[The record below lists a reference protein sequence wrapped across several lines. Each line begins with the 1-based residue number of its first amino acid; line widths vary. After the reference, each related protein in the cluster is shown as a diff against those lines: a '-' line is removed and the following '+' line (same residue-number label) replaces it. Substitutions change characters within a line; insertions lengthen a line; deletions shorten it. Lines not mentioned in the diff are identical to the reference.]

1 MDEGAA
7 FGFFPQLRPR
17 RRLQDPTASAD
28 VPLQVLR
35 GRLAGLL
42 GLPSDIGNL
51 IRSPQPMEAFGS
63 YDYEKPEQLPYT
75 TEQFLKELPLAPTAP
90 VGQLAGQAASFV
102 PLNPAPLVRGAQKL
116 GTMVGEGMAERVAT
130 GRPMLP
136 SLLAEPQAAMFA
148 VEPNVPRMNLLD
160 TPPETMT
167 SLLEVKP
174 QAAVSD
180 LRFYSAAEQ
189 AALNLQR
196 NKGSGQAFLNDLL
209 KAENVKK
216 DELQW
221 MGVDDFLKEKPNV
234 TKQEVQDFIA
244 NNRVDVQEVRLGE
257 MPYEDPIGI
266 AKRKEIFDKYEPE
279 IQSLYKDLDNV
290 TIAKRTAMKIANNKY
305 DDMLLQLNKEGYMP
319 TAQDYEAFNLAEKEL
334 TQAKRMQNDDID
346 IRNRLG
352 YVQNIRD
359 AEANAA
365 YVIPE
370 AVPTKYQRYQL
381 PGGEN
386 YREILMTL
394 PSSKTSMEEF
404 LNVAGKKYGGNTP
417 RNQWSPEDNAMYEKL
432 LQEERTP
439 TQAEYRS
446 SHFSEPNILAHIR
459 VNDRV
464 DADGKKML
472 LIEEIQSDW
481 HQAGRE
487 KGYGPKMEKS
497 VEAYYETKDG
507 QRIPVGFGKT
517 KEEAEASIDVGWKN
531 LVDIKY
537 ETFNK
542 KIGEGVPDAPFKD
555 TWYQLALK
563 RALKYAADN
572 GYERVGLTTGKQQ
585 AERFDLSQQIGQI
598 NARPTPD
605 GKIALEAIT
614 PDMRSQVFNKVVNAD
629 ELNGIVGKEIAE
641 KIKNQIEYPKSFDDR
656 GKSVELSGLDLTVGG
671 EGMKKYYDEIYPK
684 FLDKYGKKWNA
695 KVGETSID
703 VGGGKPT
710 QYADFDEYMKAK
722 GGKSETI
729 RYIDITPEMKGAV
742 SKGQPLFAAAPAL
755 PLGAQGLLGEP
766 EKKKELSLLD

>member
-17 RRLQDPTASAD
+17 RRLQDPIASAD

-42 GLPSDIGNL
+42 GAPADILN
-51 IRSPQPMEAFGS
+51 IVRSPMPMEMFG
-63 YDYEKPEQLPYT
+63 DYQYEQPKQLPYT
-75 TEQFLKELPLAPTAP
+75 TEYFLKELPLAPTAP

-136 SLLAEPQAAMFA
+136 SLLAEPQSAMFA

-174 QAAVSD
+174 QAPVSD
-180 LRFYSAAEQ
+180 LGFYSAAEQ

-221 MGVDDFLKEKPNV
+221 MGLDDFLKEKPNV

-244 NNRVDVQEVRLGE
+244 NNRVDVKEV
-257 MPYEDPIGI
+257 M
-266 AKRKEIFDKYEPE
+266 
-279 IQSLYKDLDNV
+279 LDDV
-290 TIAKRTAMKIANNKY
+290 AVGGFR
-305 DDMLLQLNKEGYMP
+305 
-319 TAQDYEAFNLAEKEL
+319 
-334 TQAKRMQNDDID
+334 DID
-346 IRNRLG
+346 GNLI
-352 YVQNIRD
+352 
-359 AEANAA
+359 NAD
-365 YVIPE
+365 VKN
-370 AVPTKYQRYQL
+370 PTIYGKYQL

-386 YREILMTL
+386 YREILLTL
-394 PSSKTSMEEF
+394 PEAMPNTAVEIQRFTKRMETMRELQNEF
-404 LNVAGKKYGGNTP
+404 ANAG
-417 RNQWSPEDNAMYEKL
+417 DMEKAVSFAQKADD
-432 LQEERTP
+432 LQAHIRQLEKIPVTKQTENY
-439 TQAEYRS
+439 QS
-446 SHFSEPNILAHIR
+446 SHFDQPNILAHIR

-487 KGYGPKMEKS
+487 KGYQKSYAKEDVKPMPKEKAAS
-497 VEAYYETKDG
+497 EYGLDNADLFWYFDVPGNTLQIPKSRFATQDEALKYVLTEK
-507 QRIPVGFGKT
+507 KT
-517 KEEAEASIDVGWKN
+517 AGD
-531 LVDIKY
+531 
-537 ETFNK
+537 
-542 KIGEGVPDAPFKD
+542 VPDAPFKD

-585 AERFDLSQQIGQI
+585 AERFDLSKQVDELLYKK
-598 NARPTPD
+598 NED
-605 GKIALEAIT
+605 GTYRLSAQAGGRGNMMGEAI
-614 PDMRSQVFNKVVNAD
+614 PENKLSD
-629 ELNGIVGKEIAE
+629 YVGKEVAS
-641 KIKNQIEYPKSFDDR
+641 KIVDSAGKEVNLGPNNRPIDMWKS
-656 GKSVELSGLDLTVGG
+656 LSDVDLQVGG

-695 KVGETSID
+695 KVGETSINI
-703 VGGGKPT
+703 GGGKPT
-710 QYADFDEYMKAK
+710 QYADFDAYMKAK
-722 GGKSETI
+722 GGQQETI

>member
-51 IRSPQPMEAFGS
+51 IRSPMPMEMFGD
-63 YDYEKPEQLPYT
+63 YEYEKPPQLPYT
-75 TEQFLKELPLAPTAP
+75 TEYFLKELPLAPTAP

-116 GTMVGEGMAERVAT
+116 GTMVGQGMAERVAT

-136 SLLAEPQAAMFA
+136 SLLAEPQSAMFA

-180 LRFYSAAEQ
+180 LGFYSAAEQ

-244 NNRVDVQEVRLGE
+244 NNRVDVQEVQLSGKSDSTRPFVQWSPSEQNYLVYGDDEIPLGTFLTSRE
-257 MPYEDPIGI
+257 AE
-266 AKRKEIFDKYEPE
+266 KY
-279 IQSLYKDLDNV
+279 ISDNFG
-290 TIAKRTAMKIANNKY
+290 KPSKY
-305 DDMLLQLNKEGYMP
+305 DK
-319 TAQDYEAFNLAEKEL
+319 
-334 TQAKRMQNDDID
+334 
-346 IRNRLG
+346 
-352 YVQNIRD
+352 
-359 AEANAA
+359 
-365 YVIPE
+365 
-370 AVPTKYQRYQL
+370 YQL

-386 YREILMTL
+386 YREILLTMPTNMSEYNKYTQML
-394 PSSKTSMEEF
+394 RE
-404 LNVAGKKYGGNTP
+404 KYGQGGFQNLPLTDIE
-417 RNQWSPEDNAMYEKL
+417 RARLDKFYAAEEASPYK
-432 LQEERTP
+432 
-439 TQAEYRS
+439 S
-446 SHFSEPNILAHIR
+446 SHFDEPNILAHIR

-487 KGYGPKMEKS
+487 KGYKSKESLEKW
-497 VEAYYETKDG
+497 YNQNKLDG
-507 QRIPVGFGKT
+507 DPSFADLNSEQRNIIEQNRNAGMGGDT
-517 KEEAEASIDVGWKN
+517 
-531 LVDIKY
+531 
-537 ETFNK
+537 
-542 KIGEGVPDAPFKD
+542 GVPDAPFKD

-585 AERFDLSQQIGQI
+585 ADRFNLAESFDAMNYKKNKDGTYALGVKPKGEGIFQNDFGGTNLSNI
-598 NARPTPD
+598 PE
-605 GKIALEAIT
+605 K
-614 PDMRSQVFNKVVNAD
+614 
-629 ELNGIVGKEIAE
+629 ELPSIVGKELAQ
-641 KIKNQIEYPKSFDDR
+641 KII
-656 GKSVELSGLDLTVGG
+656 SGEGRQAGNTNLYILEGIDLQVGG

-695 KVGETSID
+695 KVGETQIKVGKD
-703 VGGGKPT
+703 VVDQGMMAPGIGFIGET
-710 QYADFDEYMKAK
+710 TVKAAPK
-722 GGKSETI
+722 ETI

-755 PLGAQGLLGEP
+755 PLGGLLGEP

>member
-17 RRLQDPTASAD
+17 RRLQDPIASAD

-63 YDYEKPEQLPYT
+63 YDYEQPKQLPYT

-102 PLNPAPLVRGAQKL
+102 PLNPAPLVRGVQKV

-136 SLLAEPQAAMFA
+136 SLLAEPPSAMFA

-180 LRFYSAAEQ
+180 LGFYSAAEQ

-244 NNRVDVQEVRLGE
+244 NNRVDVQEVQLGSPLTLSE
-257 MPYEDPIGI
+257 QAEIRALREKDRMSMSERARFDTLSSREDSGI
-266 AKRKEIFDKYEPE
+266 SPKY
-279 IQSLYKDLDNV
+279 SK
-290 TIAKRTAMKIANNKY
+290 
-305 DDMLLQLNKEGYMP
+305 
-319 TAQDYEAFNLAEKEL
+319 
-334 TQAKRMQNDDID
+334 
-346 IRNRLG
+346 
-352 YVQNIRD
+352 
-359 AEANAA
+359 
-365 YVIPE
+365 
-370 AVPTKYQRYQL
+370 YQL

-386 YREILMTL
+386 YREILLTL
-394 PSSKTSMEEF
+394 PEAMPNPTIEIQQFTKRMETMRELQNEF
-404 LNVAGKKYGGNTP
+404 ANAGN
-417 RNQWSPEDNAMYEKL
+417 MEKAISFAQKADD
-432 LQEERTP
+432 LQAYIKQLEKIPVTKQTENY
-439 TQAEYRS
+439 QS
-446 SHFSEPNILAHIR
+446 SHFDEPNILAHIR

-487 KGYGPKMEKS
+487 KGYKSKESLEKW
-497 VEAYYETKDG
+497 YNQNKLDG
-507 QRIPVGFGKT
+507 DPSFADLNSEQRNIIEQNRNAGMGGDT
-517 KEEAEASIDVGWKN
+517 
-531 LVDIKY
+531 
-537 ETFNK
+537 
-542 KIGEGVPDAPFKD
+542 GVPDAPFKD

-572 GYERVGLTTGKQQ
+572 GYERVGLTTGRQQ
-585 AERFDLSQQIGQI
+585 ADRFNLAKQVDEITVPMVNDDGSRSVRID
-598 NARPTPD
+598 PTEGTSIKLMVDKD
-605 GKIALEAIT
+605 GIVTGYGAGSTQFSGK
-614 PDMRSQVFNKVVNAD
+614 K
-629 ELNGIVGKEIAE
+629 LNEVVGKEMAD
-641 KIKNQIEYPKSFDDR
+641 KIMQANRMTTF
-656 GKSVELSGLDLTVGG
+656 SGVDLQVGG

-684 FLDKYGKKWNA
+684 FLDKYGKKWGA
-695 KVGETSID
+695 KVGETQITTDRSTI
-703 VGGGKPT
+703 GGMPSMYPNK
-710 QYADFDEYMKAK
+710 
-722 GGKSETI
+722 ETI

-742 SKGQPLFAAAPAL
+742 SKGQPLFAATPAL

>member
-42 GLPSDIGNL
+42 GLPSDIGN
-51 IRSPQPMEAFGS
+51 IVRSPMPMEMFGD
-63 YDYEKPEQLPYT
+63 YEYEKPPQLPYT

-174 QAAVSD
+174 QAVVSD
-180 LRFYSAAEQ
+180 LGFYSAAEQ

-244 NNRVDVQEVRLGE
+244 NNRVDVQEIKLSGKSDSTRPFVEWSPSEQNYLVYADDEIPLG
-257 MPYEDPIGI
+257 
-266 AKRKEIFDKYEPE
+266 
-279 IQSLYKDLDNV
+279 
-290 TIAKRTAMKIANNKY
+290 T
-305 DDMLLQLNKEGYMP
+305 
-319 TAQDYEAFNLAEKEL
+319 FNTSREAEKYISDNFGKP
-334 TQAKRMQNDDID
+334 TQYDQ
-346 IRNRLG
+346 
-352 YVQNIRD
+352 
-359 AEANAA
+359 
-365 YVIPE
+365 
-370 AVPTKYQRYQL
+370 YQL

-394 PSSKTSMEEF
+394 P
-404 LNVAGKKYGGNTP
+404 
-417 RNQWSPEDNAMYEKL
+417 NQWDKPRAAQVANEARIKELRQEMYGTSGTDEIRSEISRL
-432 LQEERTP
+432 RNENTDLQKQINDAP
-439 TQAEYRS
+439 IYKS
-446 SHFSEPNILAHIR
+446 SHFNEPNILAHIR

-487 KGYGPKMEKS
+487 KGYKGQFKDLPNDYK
-497 VEAYYETKDG
+497 VESKTDKDGYTYYEVLDPQGNVFAKDYSKG
-507 QRIPVGFGKT
+507 SVTNQAINRLNETVG
-517 KEEAEASIDVGWKN
+517 
-531 LVDIKY
+531 
-537 ETFNK
+537 
-542 KIGEGVPDAPFKD
+542 GVPDAPFKD

-563 RALKYAADN
+563 RVLKHAADN

-605 GKIALEAIT
+605 GKIALEAMT

-695 KVGETSID
+695 RVGETQITTD
-703 VGGGKPT
+703 
-710 QYADFDEYMKAK
+710 YARDANGIPAQRPSKE
-722 GGKSETI
+722 SI

-742 SKGQPLFAAAPAL
+742 SKGQPLFAATPAL
-755 PLGAQGLLGEP
+755 PLGGLLGEP

>member
-63 YDYEKPEQLPYT
+63 YDYEKPQQLPYT

-136 SLLAEPQAAMFA
+136 SLLAEPQSAMFA

-180 LRFYSAAEQ
+180 LGFYSAAEQ

-257 MPYEDPIGI
+257 MPFEDPRGI
-266 AKRKEIFDKYEPE
+266 AKRKEIFDKFEPE
-279 IQSLYKDLDNV
+279 ILRLYDELDNV
-290 TIAKRTAMKIANNKY
+290 SYN
-305 DDMLLQLNKEGYMP
+305 DP
-319 TAQDYEAFNLAEKEL
+319 TKTRDLTYQIREIQDLRNS
-334 TQAKRMQNDDID
+334 QAD
-346 IRNRLG
+346 
-352 YVQNIRD
+352 
-359 AEANAA
+359 AA
-365 YVIPE
+365 YTMQE
-370 AVPTKYQRYQL
+370 AKPPKYGQYQL

-386 YREILMTL
+386 YREILLTMPPKSVTEL
-394 PSSKTSMEEF
+394 TWQVLKPDGTTTTGFFTSEEAARR
-404 LNVAGKKYGGNTP
+404 NAGYIGGTIRQSEP
-417 RNQWSPEDNAMYEKL
+417 ITMQ
-432 LQEERTP
+432 TG
-439 TQAEYRS
+439 YRS

-487 KGYGPKMEKS
+487 KGYKGQFKDLPNDYK
-497 VEAYYETKDG
+497 VESKTDKDGYTYYEVLDPQGNVFAKDYSKG
-507 QRIPVGFGKT
+507 SVTNQAINRLNETVG
-517 KEEAEASIDVGWKN
+517 
-531 LVDIKY
+531 
-537 ETFNK
+537 
-542 KIGEGVPDAPFKD
+542 GVPDAPFKD

-563 RALKYAADN
+563 RVLKHAADN

-585 AERFDLSQQIGQI
+585 ADRFDLSKQISKVMWDKETGRLTAYDK
-598 NARPTPD
+598 NVTGRRSD
-605 GKIALEAIT
+605 GRTVI
-614 PDMRSQVFNKVVNAD
+614 D
-629 ELNGIVGKEIAE
+629 ESGVTESKLSDYIGKEAAQ
-641 KIKNQIEYPKSFDDR
+641 KLIKESPDEEGVRF
-656 GKSVELSGLDLTVGG
+656 LSGLDLQVGG

-695 KVGETSID
+695 RVGETQITTD
-703 VGGGKPT
+703 
-710 QYADFDEYMKAK
+710 YARDANGIPAQRPSKE
-722 GGKSETI
+722 SI
-729 RYIDITPEMKGAV
+729 RYIDIIPEMKGAV
-742 SKGQPLFAAAPAL
+742 SKGQPLFAATPAL

>member
-17 RRLQDPTASAD
+17 RRLQDPIASAD

-42 GLPSDIGNL
+42 GLPADIGNL

-90 VGQLAGQAASFV
+90 VGQLTGQAASFV

-136 SLLAEPQAAMFA
+136 SLLAEPQSAMFA

-167 SLLEVKP
+167 SLLEMKP
-174 QAAVSD
+174 QAPVSD
-180 LRFYSAAEQ
+180 LGFYSAAEQ

-244 NNRVDVQEVRLGE
+244 NNRVDVKEVTLGGNTAPSQDLLNWMNARSIMTPRNPEGWQELSQKLERYAQQHQKAQG
-257 MPYEDPIGI
+257 
-266 AKRKEIFDKYEPE
+266 APE
-279 IQSLYKDLDNV
+279 TSQRYFSLSEEAGRISEGLD
-290 TIAKRTAMKIANNKY
+290 A
-305 DDMLLQLNKEGYMP
+305 G
-319 TAQDYEAFNLAEKEL
+319 
-334 TQAKRMQNDDID
+334 
-346 IRNRLG
+346 G
-352 YVQNIRD
+352 S
-359 AEANAA
+359 AA
-365 YVIPE
+365 G
-370 AVPTKYQRYQL
+370 ATKYQKYTL

-394 PSSKTSMEEF
+394 PTRGKSELDIAQETAGNLRRQTSDLMEQWKSASE
-404 LNVAGKKYGGNTP
+404 LMPGDPSVVAL
-417 RNQWSPEDNAMYEKL
+417 YEKVA
-432 LQEERTP
+432 ESRRMRDRAET
-439 TQAEYRS
+439 TAQALKDQIRSQTYTS
-446 SHFSEPNILAHIR
+446 SHFDEPNILAHIR

-487 KGYGPKMEKS
+487 KGYKN
-497 VEAYYETKDG
+497 
-507 QRIPVGFGKT
+507 
-517 KEEAEASIDVGWKN
+517 EAELEKQFADLTQQHREVMAKRSEIVADPSREAEYQALAKQEQQLIN
-531 LVDIKY
+531 QM
-537 ETFNK
+537 NK
-542 KIGEGVPDAPFKD
+542 LHDTKQYGVPEAPFKD

-563 RALKYAADN
+563 RVLKHAADN

-585 AERFDLSQQIGQI
+585 ADRFNLAESFDAMNYKKNKDGTYALGVKPKGEGIFQNDFGGTNLSNI
-598 NARPTPD
+598 PE
-605 GKIALEAIT
+605 K
-614 PDMRSQVFNKVVNAD
+614 
-629 ELNGIVGKEIAE
+629 ELPSIVGKELAQ
-641 KIKNQIEYPKSFDDR
+641 KII
-656 GKSVELSGLDLTVGG
+656 SGEGRQAGNTNRYILEGIDLQVGG

-695 KVGETSID
+695 KVGETQVNTVMQRAENSMIPKMGQEP
-703 VGGGKPT
+703 V
-710 QYADFDEYMKAK
+710 
-722 GGKSETI
+722 

-742 SKGQPLFAAAPAL
+742 SKGQPLFAATPAL

>member
-63 YDYEKPEQLPYT
+63 YDYEKPQQLPYT

-180 LRFYSAAEQ
+180 LGFYSAAEQ

-244 NNRVDVQEVRLGE
+244 NNRVDVQEVTLGSQGQNPYPYRSADEWQSAINRAERSRDFDEAERLTSAWE
-257 MPYEDPIGI
+257 AYEGVGS
-266 AKRKEIFDKYEPE
+266 
-279 IQSLYKDLDNV
+279 Q
-290 TIAKRTAMKIANNKY
+290 
-305 DDMLLQLNKEGYMP
+305 
-319 TAQDYEAFNLAEKEL
+319 
-334 TQAKRMQNDDID
+334 
-346 IRNRLG
+346 
-352 YVQNIRD
+352 
-359 AEANAA
+359 
-365 YVIPE
+365 
-370 AVPTKYQRYQL
+370 TKYGKYTL

-386 YREILMTL
+386 YREMLLTL
-394 PSSKTSMEEF
+394 PQKPQPLPEGF
-404 LNVAGKKYGGNTP
+404 NVDAYSVNGVTKYGVYDASGQRYGSGATKDEALKRFSEMHQDKP
-417 RNQWSPEDNAMYEKL
+417 YK
-432 LQEERTP
+432 
-439 TQAEYRS
+439 S
-446 SHFSEPNILAHIR
+446 SHFDEPNILAHIR

-487 KGYGPKMEKS
+487 KGYQKSYAKEDVKPMPKDVAASEYGLDNADLFWYFDVPGNTLQIPKSRFATQDEALKYVLTEK
-497 VEAYYETKDG
+497 
-507 QRIPVGFGKT
+507 KT
-517 KEEAEASIDVGWKN
+517 AGD
-531 LVDIKY
+531 
-537 ETFNK
+537 
-542 KIGEGVPDAPFKD
+542 VPDAPFKD

-563 RALKYAADN
+563 RVLKHAADN

-585 AERFDLSQQIGQI
+585 ADRFNLSKQVDELLYKK
-598 NARPTPD
+598 NED
-605 GKIALEAIT
+605 GTYQLSAQAGGRGNMMGEAI
-614 PDMRSQVFNKVVNAD
+614 PENKLSD
-629 ELNGIVGKEIAE
+629 YVGKEVAS
-641 KIKNQIEYPKSFDDR
+641 KITDSVGKDINLGPNNRPKDMW
-656 GKSVELSGLDLTVGG
+656 KSLSDVDLQVGG

-695 KVGETSID
+695 RVGETQITTD
-703 VGGGKPT
+703 
-710 QYADFDEYMKAK
+710 YARDANGIPAQRPSKE
-722 GGKSETI
+722 SI

-742 SKGQPLFAAAPAL
+742 SKGQPLFAATSAL
-755 PLGAQGLLGEP
+755 PLGGLLGEP

>member
-1 MDEGAA
+1 MEEGAA

-42 GLPSDIGNL
+42 GLPADIGNL
-51 IRSPQPMEAFGS
+51 IRSPMPMEMFGD
-63 YDYEKPEQLPYT
+63 YEYEKPPQLPYT
-75 TEQFLKELPLAPTAP
+75 TEYFLKELPLAPTAP

-174 QAAVSD
+174 QAPVSD
-180 LRFYSAAEQ
+180 LGFYSAAEQ

-244 NNRVDVQEVRLGE
+244 NNRVDVKEVQLGSE
-257 MPYEDPIGI
+257 PYQDPIGMT
-266 AKRKEIFDKYEPE
+266 KRKEIFDKYEPE
-279 IQSLYKDLDNV
+279 ILRLSREIDDPQSYASGNYV
-290 TIAKRTAMKIANNKY
+290 Q
-305 DDMLLQLNKEGYMP
+305 LLNEY
-319 TAQDYEAFNLAEKEL
+319 
-334 TQAKRMQNDDID
+334 
-346 IRNRLG
+346 NRL
-352 YVQNIRD
+352 QDARNI
-359 AEANAA
+359 EADAA
-365 YVIPE
+365 YMIPI
-370 AVPTKYQRYQL
+370 ARPPKYGQYQL

-386 YREILMTL
+386 YREILLTMPPKSVTEQTWQVL
-394 PSSKTSMEEF
+394 KPDGTTTTGFFTSEEAARRD
-404 LNVAGKKYGGNTP
+404 AGYIGGTIRQSEP
-417 RNQWSPEDNAMYEKL
+417 ITMQ
-432 LQEERTP
+432 TG
-439 TQAEYRS
+439 YRS

-487 KGYGPKMEKS
+487 KGY
-497 VEAYYETKDG
+497 
-507 QRIPVGFGKT
+507 KT
-517 KEEAEASIDVGWKN
+517 KESLEKWYN
-531 LVDIKY
+531 Q
-537 ETFNK
+537 NK
-542 KIGEGVPDAPFKD
+542 LDDDPSFADLNSEQRSVIERNRSAGMGGDNAVPDAPFKD

-563 RALKYAADN
+563 RVLKHAADN
-572 GYERVGLTTGKQQ
+572 GYERVGLTTGRQQ
-585 AERFDLSQQIGQI
+585 ADRFDLSKQISKVYYSPPNSKQANKFGTVLKAFDKRGNEII
-598 NARPTPD
+598 NKSVMPD
-605 GKIALEAIT
+605 QL
-614 PDMRSQVFNKVVNAD
+614 PDY
-629 ELNGIVGKEIAE
+629 IGKEAANKLLE
-641 KIKNQIEYPKSFDDR
+641 SDGNSMGVKA
-656 GKSVELSGLDLTVGG
+656 LDGIDLQVGG

-695 KVGETSID
+695 RVGETQITTD
-703 VGGGKPT
+703 
-710 QYADFDEYMKAK
+710 YARDASGIPAQRPSK
-722 GGKSETI
+722 ETI

-742 SKGQPLFAAAPAL
+742 SKGQPLFAATPAL

>member
-17 RRLQDPTASAD
+17 RRLQDPIASAD

-42 GLPSDIGNL
+42 GLPADIGN
-51 IRSPQPMEAFGS
+51 IVRSPMPMEMFGD
-63 YDYEKPEQLPYT
+63 YEYEKPPQLPYT
-75 TEQFLKELPLAPTAP
+75 TEYFLKELPLAPTAP

-102 PLNPAPLVRGAQKL
+102 PLNPAPLVRGVQKV

-180 LRFYSAAEQ
+180 LGFYSAAEQ

-244 NNRVDVQEVRLGE
+244 NNRVDVKEVTLGGNTAPSQDLLNWMNARSIMTPRNPEGWQELSQKLERYAQQHQKAQG
-257 MPYEDPIGI
+257 
-266 AKRKEIFDKYEPE
+266 APE
-279 IQSLYKDLDNV
+279 TSQRYFSLSEEAGRISEGLD
-290 TIAKRTAMKIANNKY
+290 A
-305 DDMLLQLNKEGYMP
+305 G
-319 TAQDYEAFNLAEKEL
+319 
-334 TQAKRMQNDDID
+334 
-346 IRNRLG
+346 G
-352 YVQNIRD
+352 S
-359 AEANAA
+359 AA
-365 YVIPE
+365 G
-370 AVPTKYQRYQL
+370 ATKYQKYTL

-386 YREILMTL
+386 YREILLTM
-394 PSSKTSMEEF
+394 PEAMPNTSIEIQRFTKRMEAMRELQNEF
-404 LNVAGKKYGGNTP
+404 ANAG
-417 RNQWSPEDNAMYEKL
+417 DMEKAISFAQKADD
-432 LQEERTP
+432 LQAYIRQLEKIPVTKQTENY
-439 TQAEYRS
+439 QS
-446 SHFSEPNILAHIR
+446 SHFDEPNILAHIR

-487 KGYGPKMEKS
+487 KGYQN
-497 VEAYYETKDG
+497 KDG
-507 QRIPVGFGKT
+507 KYGEKVSPEEYKRGVDLQNQQRNQ
-517 KEEAEASIDVGWKN
+517 AEPLTQSEQAELDDIMGRHMASIPGAR
-531 LVDIKY
+531 
-537 ETFNK
+537 
-542 KIGEGVPDAPFKD
+542 VPDAPFKD

-563 RALKYAADN
+563 RVLKHAADN

-585 AERFDLSQQIGQI
+585 AERFDLSKQVDELLYKK
-598 NARPTPD
+598 NED
-605 GKIALEAIT
+605 GTYQLSAQAGGRGNMMGEAI
-614 PDMRSQVFNKVVNAD
+614 PENKLSD
-629 ELNGIVGKEIAE
+629 YVGKEVAS
-641 KIKNQIEYPKSFDDR
+641 KITDNVGKDMNLGPNNRPKDMW
-656 GKSVELSGLDLTVGG
+656 KSLSDVDLQVGG

-695 KVGETSID
+695 RVGETQITTD
-703 VGGGKPT
+703 
-710 QYADFDEYMKAK
+710 YARDANGIPAQRPSKE
-722 GGKSETI
+722 SI

-742 SKGQPLFAAAPAL
+742 SKGQPLFAATPAI

>member
-17 RRLQDPTASAD
+17 RRLQDPIASAD
-28 VPLQVLR
+28 VPVQGFR
-35 GRLAGLL
+35 GSLSGLL
-42 GLPSDIGNL
+42 GLLPDVANFMG
-51 IRSPQPMEAFGS
+51 RSPMPTETFGEF
-63 YDYEKPEQLPYT
+63 DYGPTQQLPYGS
-75 TEQFLKELPLAPTAP
+75 EYYLKELPLAPTSA
-90 VGQLAGQAASFV
+90 VGQLVGQAASFA
-102 PLNPAPLVRGAQKL
+102 PLNPAPLVRGAARGVQKL

-180 LRFYSAAEQ
+180 LGFYSAAEQ

-234 TKQEVQDFIA
+234 TKQEVQDFIT
-244 NNRVDVQEVRLGE
+244 NNRVDVKEVTLGGAQ
-257 MPYEDPIGI
+257 PYD
-266 AKRKEIFDKYEPE
+266 AKRLSALESE
-279 IQSLYKDLDNV
+279 YKALKQHPLDDP
-290 TIAKRTAMKIANNKY
+290 AFGENKY
-305 DDMLLQLNKEGYMP
+305 D
-319 TAQDYEAFNLAEKEL
+319 EL
-334 TQAKRMQNDDID
+334 
-346 IRNRLG
+346 IRLM
-352 YVQNIRD
+352 NIRD
-359 AEANAA
+359 QSTTTSLYDAAEQAMRSGQRAQSQGNRITAEK
-365 YVIPE
+365 YFRE
-370 AVPTKYQRYQL
+370 AELLNTRAEKLDLEGQGMSNPPRYEKYQL

-386 YREILMTL
+386 YREILLTL
-394 PSSKTSMEEF
+394 PQKPQPLPEGF
-404 LNVAGKKYGGNTP
+404 NVDAYSVNGVTKYGVYDASGQRYGSGATKDEALKRFSEMHQDKP
-417 RNQWSPEDNAMYEKL
+417 YK
-432 LQEERTP
+432 
-439 TQAEYRS
+439 S
-446 SHFSEPNILAHIR
+446 SHFDEPNILAHIR

-487 KGYGPKMEKS
+487 KGYQN
-497 VEAYYETKDG
+497 KDG
-507 QRIPVGFGKT
+507 KYGEKVSPEEYKRGIDLQNQQRNQPQPLT
-517 KEEAEASIDVGWKN
+517 PSEQAELDDIMGRHMASIPGAR
-531 LVDIKY
+531 
-537 ETFNK
+537 
-542 KIGEGVPDAPFKD
+542 VPDAPFKD

-563 RALKYAADN
+563 RVLKHAADN

-585 AERFDLSQQIGQI
+585 ADRFNLAKQVDHIDYRRS
-598 NARPTPD
+598 PD
-605 GKIALEAIT
+605 GTFELGIADINGDA
-614 PDMRSQVFNKVVNAD
+614 VNLPKARYAAE
-629 ELNGIVGKEIAE
+629 ELPSLVGKEVAD
-641 KIKNQIEYPKSFDDR
+641 KIVKGEGQSGGGR
-656 GKSVELSGLDLTVGG
+656 MTLRGLDLQVGG

-695 KVGETSID
+695 RVGETRIKTGQGIP
-703 VGGGKPT
+703 GGAPV
-710 QYADFDEYMKAK
+710 
-722 GGKSETI
+722 

-742 SKGQPLFAAAPAL
+742 SKGQPLFAATPAL

>member
-17 RRLQDPTASAD
+17 RRLQDPIASAD

-63 YDYEKPEQLPYT
+63 YDYEQPQQLPYT

-102 PLNPAPLVRGAQKL
+102 PLNPAPLVRGVQKV

-180 LRFYSAAEQ
+180 LGFYSAAEQ

-244 NNRVDVQEVRLGE
+244 NNRVDVKEVTLGGAQPYDAQRLTALESEYKALKQHPLDDPAFGE
-257 MPYEDPIGI
+257 
-266 AKRKEIFDKYEPE
+266 DKYDEL
-279 IQSLYKDLDNV
+279 IRLMNLRDQSTTTSLYD
-290 TIAKRTAMKIANNKY
+290 AAEQAMRSG
-305 DDMLLQLNKEGYMP
+305 QR
-319 TAQDYEAFNLAEKEL
+319 AQSQGNRITAEKYFREAEL
-334 TQAKRMQNDDID
+334 LNTR
-346 IRNRLG
+346 
-352 YVQNIRD
+352 
-359 AEANAA
+359 AEKLDLEGQGMSNPPR
-365 YVIPE
+365 YE
-370 AVPTKYQRYQL
+370 KYQL

-386 YREILMTL
+386 YREILLTL
-394 PSSKTSMEEF
+394 PTNMSEYNKYTQVLRE
-404 LNVAGKKYGGNTP
+404 KYGQGGFQNLPLTDIERARLDKFYAAEEATP
-417 RNQWSPEDNAMYEKL
+417 YK
-432 LQEERTP
+432 
-439 TQAEYRS
+439 S
-446 SHFSEPNILAHIR
+446 SHFDEPNILAHIR

-487 KGYGPKMEKS
+487 KGYKSKESLEKWYNQNKLDDDPSFADLNSEQRS
-497 VEAYYETKDG
+497 VIERNRSAGMGGDN
-507 QRIPVGFGKT
+507 
-517 KEEAEASIDVGWKN
+517 A
-531 LVDIKY
+531 
-537 ETFNK
+537 
-542 KIGEGVPDAPFKD
+542 VPDAPFKD

-563 RALKYAADN
+563 RVLKHAADN
-572 GYERVGLTTGKQQ
+572 GYERVGLTTGRQQ
-585 AERFDLSQQIGQI
+585 AERFDLSKQVDEITVPMVNEDGTRSVRI
-598 NARPTPD
+598 DPTEGTSIKLMVDKD
-605 GKIALEAIT
+605 GIVTGYGAGSTQFSGK
-614 PDMRSQVFNKVVNAD
+614 K
-629 ELNGIVGKEIAE
+629 LNDVVGKEMSE
-641 KIKNQIEYPKSFDDR
+641 KIMQAERMTTF
-656 GKSVELSGLDLTVGG
+656 SGGDLQVGG

-695 KVGETSID
+695 RVGETQIKVGKD
-703 VGGGKPT
+703 VVDQGMMAPGIGFIGET
-710 QYADFDEYMKAK
+710 TVKAAP
-722 GGKSETI
+722 SETI

-742 SKGQPLFAAAPAL
+742 SKGQPLFAATPAL

>member
-180 LRFYSAAEQ
+180 LGFYSAAEQ

-279 IQSLYKDLDNV
+279 ILRLSKAIDDPQSYASGNYV
-290 TIAKRTAMKIANNKY
+290 Q
-305 DDMLLQLNKEGYMP
+305 LLNEY
-319 TAQDYEAFNLAEKEL
+319 
-334 TQAKRMQNDDID
+334 
-346 IRNRLG
+346 NRL
-352 YVQNIRD
+352 QDARNI
-359 AEANAA
+359 EADAA
-365 YVIPE
+365 YMIPE
-370 AVPTKYQRYQL
+370 PMPSRYDKYQL
-381 PGGEN
+381 PGGDN
-386 YREILMTL
+386 YREILLTMPPKSVTQQTWQVL
-394 PSSKTSMEEF
+394 KPDGTTTTGFFTSEEAARRD
-404 LNVAGKKYGGNTP
+404 AGYIGGTI
-417 RNQWSPEDNAMYEKL
+417 R
-432 LQEERTP
+432 
-439 TQAEYRS
+439 QAEPITMQTGYRS

-487 KGYGPKMEKS
+487 RGY
-497 VEAYYETKDG
+497 
-507 QRIPVGFGKT
+507 R
-517 KEEAEASIDVGWKN
+517 KEGDKKALELESKAIADERKN
-531 LVDIKY
+531 LVA
-537 ETFNK
+537 ELSEQEK
-542 KIGEGVPDAPFKD
+542 KNGFVSIEGQQKWDAFKEKEELFKQKSKDFSSQAPDAPFKD

-585 AERFDLSQQIGQI
+585 ADRFNLAKQVDHIDYRRSSDGTFELGIADI
-598 NARPTPD
+598 NGDAVNLPKARY
-605 GKIALEAIT
+605 AAE
-614 PDMRSQVFNKVVNAD
+614 
-629 ELNGIVGKEIAE
+629 ELPSLVGKEVAD
-641 KIKNQIEYPKSFDDR
+641 KIVKGEGQSGGGR
-656 GKSVELSGLDLTVGG
+656 MTLRGLDLQVGG

-695 KVGETSID
+695 RVGETRIKTGQGIP
-703 VGGGKPT
+703 GGAPV
-710 QYADFDEYMKAK
+710 
-722 GGKSETI
+722 

>member
-1 MDEGAA
+1 
-7 FGFFPQLRPR
+7 
-17 RRLQDPTASAD
+17 
-28 VPLQVLR
+28 
-35 GRLAGLL
+35 
-42 GLPSDIGNL
+42 
-51 IRSPQPMEAFGS
+51 MEAFGS
-63 YDYEKPEQLPYT
+63 YDYEKPQQLPYT

-180 LRFYSAAEQ
+180 LGFYSAAEQ

-244 NNRVDVQEVRLGE
+244 NNRVDVQEVTLGSQGQNPYPYRSADEWQSAINRAERSRDFDEAERLTSAWE
-257 MPYEDPIGI
+257 AYEGVGS
-266 AKRKEIFDKYEPE
+266 
-279 IQSLYKDLDNV
+279 Q
-290 TIAKRTAMKIANNKY
+290 
-305 DDMLLQLNKEGYMP
+305 
-319 TAQDYEAFNLAEKEL
+319 
-334 TQAKRMQNDDID
+334 
-346 IRNRLG
+346 
-352 YVQNIRD
+352 
-359 AEANAA
+359 
-365 YVIPE
+365 
-370 AVPTKYQRYQL
+370 TKYGKYTL

-386 YREILMTL
+386 YREMLLTL
-394 PSSKTSMEEF
+394 PQKPQPLPEGF
-404 LNVAGKKYGGNTP
+404 NVDAYSVNGVTKYGVYDASGQRYGSGATKDEALKRFSEMHQDKP
-417 RNQWSPEDNAMYEKL
+417 YK
-432 LQEERTP
+432 
-439 TQAEYRS
+439 S
-446 SHFSEPNILAHIR
+446 SHFDEPNILAHIR

-487 KGYGPKMEKS
+487 KGYQKSYAKEDVKPMPKDVAASEYGLDNADLFWYFDVPGNTLQIPKSRFATQDEALKYVLTEK
-497 VEAYYETKDG
+497 
-507 QRIPVGFGKT
+507 KT
-517 KEEAEASIDVGWKN
+517 AGD
-531 LVDIKY
+531 
-537 ETFNK
+537 
-542 KIGEGVPDAPFKD
+542 VPDAPFKD

-563 RALKYAADN
+563 RVLKHAADN

-585 AERFDLSQQIGQI
+585 ADRFNLSKQVDELLYKK
-598 NARPTPD
+598 NED
-605 GKIALEAIT
+605 GTYQLSAQAGGRGNMMGEAI
-614 PDMRSQVFNKVVNAD
+614 PENKLSD
-629 ELNGIVGKEIAE
+629 YVGKEVAS
-641 KIKNQIEYPKSFDDR
+641 KITDSVGKDINLGPNNRPKDMW
-656 GKSVELSGLDLTVGG
+656 KSLSDVDLQVGG

-695 KVGETSID
+695 RVGETQITTD
-703 VGGGKPT
+703 
-710 QYADFDEYMKAK
+710 YARDANGIPAQRPSKE
-722 GGKSETI
+722 SI

-742 SKGQPLFAAAPAL
+742 SKGQPLFAATSAL
-755 PLGAQGLLGEP
+755 PLGGLLGEP

>member
-17 RRLQDPTASAD
+17 RRLQDPIASAD

-42 GLPSDIGNL
+42 GAPADIGN
-51 IRSPQPMEAFGS
+51 IVRSPMPMEAFGS
-63 YDYEKPEQLPYT
+63 YDYEQPQQLPYT

-102 PLNPAPLVRGAQKL
+102 PLNPAPLVRGVQKV

-136 SLLAEPQAAMFA
+136 SLLAEPPSAMFA

-174 QAAVSD
+174 QAVVSD
-180 LRFYSAAEQ
+180 LGFYSAAEQ

-244 NNRVDVQEVRLGE
+244 NNRVDVQERQLVGQGE
-257 MPYEDPIGI
+257 KSAVFSEFNPD
-266 AKRKEIFDKYEPE
+266 
-279 IQSLYKDLDNV
+279 
-290 TIAKRTAMKIANNKY
+290 TNKY
-305 DDMLLQLNKEGYMP
+305 YVYSNDLRLQGLYD
-319 TAQDYEAFNLAEKEL
+319 TADEADAFVKQFNSS
-334 TQAKRMQNDDID
+334 
-346 IRNRLG
+346 
-352 YVQNIRD
+352 
-359 AEANAA
+359 
-365 YVIPE
+365 IPYG
-370 AVPTKYQRYQL
+370 PSKYDKYQL

-386 YREILMTL
+386 YREILLTL
-394 PSSKTSMEEF
+394 PEAMPNTSIEIQRFTKRMEAMRELQNEF
-404 LNVAGKKYGGNTP
+404 ANAG
-417 RNQWSPEDNAMYEKL
+417 DMEKAISFAQKADD
-432 LQEERTP
+432 LQAHIRQLEKIPVTKQTENY
-439 TQAEYRS
+439 QS
-446 SHFSEPNILAHIR
+446 SHFDEPNILAHIR

-487 KGYGPKMEKS
+487 KGYNTPEKRAAEQKKLDDLVMERQQLLERQKQLEELASPYTSQGKDAPTNILDEWNS
-497 VEAYYETKDG
+497 VSNRLNRLQTEQNRLGRT
-507 QRIPVGFGKT
+507 FGDT
-517 KEEAEASIDVGWKN
+517 
-531 LVDIKY
+531 
-537 ETFNK
+537 
-542 KIGEGVPDAPFKD
+542 GVPDAPFKD

-585 AERFDLSQQIGQI
+585 ADRYKMSNEVNSLAWRDAGGGVKRSISLELVNGDNMTLSVNNEGKVMGGNFEDKSLSSVLGKDL
-598 NARPTPD
+598 AK
-605 GKIALEAIT
+605 KIMAEDNGNL
-614 PDMRSQVFNKVVNAD
+614 MGNG
-629 ELNGIVGKEIAE
+629 LNI
-641 KIKNQIEYPKSFDDR
+641 
-656 GKSVELSGLDLTVGG
+656 GG
-671 EGMKKYYDEIYPK
+671 EGMKKYYDEVYPQY
-684 FLDKYGKKWNA
+684 LDKYGKKWNA
-695 KVGETSID
+695 KVGETQITTD
-703 VGGGKPT
+703 
-710 QYADFDEYMKAK
+710 YARDANGIPAQRPSKE
-722 GGKSETI
+722 SI

-742 SKGQPLFAAAPAL
+742 SKGQPLFAATPAI

>member
-42 GLPSDIGNL
+42 GLPADIGNL
-51 IRSPQPMEAFGS
+51 IRSPMPMEMFG
-63 YDYEKPEQLPYT
+63 DYQYEQPKQLPYT
-75 TEQFLKELPLAPTAP
+75 TEYFLKELPLAPTAP

-102 PLNPAPLVRGAQKL
+102 PLNPAPLVRGVQKV

-180 LRFYSAAEQ
+180 LGFYSAAEQ

-244 NNRVDVQEVRLGE
+244 NNRVDVKEVTLGGAQPYDAQRLTALESEYKALKQHPLDEPTFGE
-257 MPYEDPIGI
+257 
-266 AKRKEIFDKYEPE
+266 DKYDEL
-279 IQSLYKDLDNV
+279 IRLMNLRDQSTTTSLYN
-290 TIAKRTAMKIANNKY
+290 AAEQAMRSG
-305 DDMLLQLNKEGYMP
+305 QR
-319 TAQDYEAFNLAEKEL
+319 AQSQGNRITAEKYFREAEL
-334 TQAKRMQNDDID
+334 LNTR
-346 IRNRLG
+346 
-352 YVQNIRD
+352 
-359 AEANAA
+359 AEKLDLEGQGMSTPPR
-365 YVIPE
+365 YE
-370 AVPTKYQRYQL
+370 KYQL

-386 YREILMTL
+386 YREILLTL
-394 PSSKTSMEEF
+394 PTNMSEYNKYSQMLRE
-404 LNVAGKKYGGNTP
+404 KYGQGGFQNLPLTDIE
-417 RNQWSPEDNAMYEKL
+417 RARLDKFYAAEEVSPYK
-432 LQEERTP
+432 
-439 TQAEYRS
+439 S
-446 SHFSEPNILAHIR
+446 SHFDEPNILAHIR

-487 KGYGPKMEKS
+487 KGY
-497 VEAYYETKDG
+497 
-507 QRIPVGFGKT
+507 
-517 KEEAEASIDVGWKN
+517 
-531 LVDIKY
+531 
-537 ETFNK
+537 
-542 KIGEGVPDAPFKD
+542 
-555 TWYQLALK
+555 
-563 RALKYAADN
+563 
-572 GYERVGLTTGKQQ
+572 
-585 AERFDLSQQIGQI
+585 
-598 NARPTPD
+598 
-605 GKIALEAIT
+605 
-614 PDMRSQVFNKVVNAD
+614 
-629 ELNGIVGKEIAE
+629 
-641 KIKNQIEYPKSFDDR
+641 
-656 GKSVELSGLDLTVGG
+656 
-671 EGMKKYYDEIYPK
+671 
-684 FLDKYGKKWNA
+684 
-695 KVGETSID
+695 
-703 VGGGKPT
+703 
-710 QYADFDEYMKAK
+710 
-722 GGKSETI
+722 
-729 RYIDITPEMKGAV
+729 
-742 SKGQPLFAAAPAL
+742 
-755 PLGAQGLLGEP
+755 
-766 EKKKELSLLD
+766 

>member
-28 VPLQVLR
+28 VPFQVLR

-63 YDYEKPEQLPYT
+63 YDYEQPKQLPYT
-75 TEQFLKELPLAPTAP
+75 TEYFLKELPLAPTAP

-136 SLLAEPQAAMFA
+136 SLLAEPQSAMFA

-174 QAAVSD
+174 QAPVSD
-180 LRFYSAAEQ
+180 LGFYSAAEQ

-244 NNRVDVQEVRLGE
+244 NNRVDVQEVQLGSKGDNPYPYTTADEWQSAINRAERARNFDEAERLTNAWE
-257 MPYEDPIGI
+257 SYEG
-266 AKRKEIFDKYEPE
+266 
-279 IQSLYKDLDNV
+279 
-290 TIAKRTAMKIANNKY
+290 
-305 DDMLLQLNKEGYMP
+305 
-319 TAQDYEAFNLAEKEL
+319 
-334 TQAKRMQNDDID
+334 
-346 IRNRLG
+346 LG
-352 YVQNIRD
+352 SQ
-359 AEANAA
+359 
-365 YVIPE
+365 
-370 AVPTKYQRYQL
+370 TKYQKYTL

-386 YREILMTL
+386 YREILLTMPTNMSEYNKYTQML
-394 PSSKTSMEEF
+394 RE
-404 LNVAGKKYGGNTP
+404 KYGQGGFQNLPLTDIERARLDKFYAAEEATP
-417 RNQWSPEDNAMYEKL
+417 YK
-432 LQEERTP
+432 
-439 TQAEYRS
+439 S
-446 SHFSEPNILAHIR
+446 SHFDEPNILAHIR

-487 KGYGPKMEKS
+487 KGY
-497 VEAYYETKDG
+497 ATKDA
-507 QRIPVGFGKT
+507 R
-517 KEEAEASIDVGWKN
+517 AEIEKKLKN
-531 LVDIKY
+531 LDLERKNLQTEQAQLEESAKPFTSQGKDAPREILDRWNSVSNRLNNLQREY
-537 ETFNK
+537 APLANQLST
-542 KIGEGVPDAPFKD
+542 GLAGVPDAPFKD

-585 AERFDLSQQIGQI
+585 AERFDLSKQVDELLYKK
-598 NARPTPD
+598 NED
-605 GKIALEAIT
+605 GTYRLSAQAGGRGNMMGEAI
-614 PDMRSQVFNKVVNAD
+614 PENKLSD
-629 ELNGIVGKEIAE
+629 YVGKEVAS
-641 KIKNQIEYPKSFDDR
+641 KIVDSAGKEVNLGPNNRPIDMWKS
-656 GKSVELSGLDLTVGG
+656 LSDVDLQVGG

-695 KVGETSID
+695 KVGETQIK
-703 VGGGKPT
+703 VGKDIVDQGMMAPGIGFIGET
-710 QYADFDEYMKAK
+710 TVKAAP
-722 GGKSETI
+722 SETI

>member
-42 GLPSDIGNL
+42 GAPADIGN
-51 IRSPQPMEAFGS
+51 IVRSPMPMEAFGS
-63 YDYEKPEQLPYT
+63 YDYEQPKQLPYT

-102 PLNPAPLVRGAQKL
+102 PLNPAPLVRGLQKV

-136 SLLAEPQAAMFA
+136 SLLAEPPSAMFA

-174 QAAVSD
+174 QAPVSD
-180 LRFYSAAEQ
+180 LGFYSAAEQ

-196 NKGSGQAFLNDLL
+196 NKGTGQAFLNDLL

-244 NNRVDVQEVRLGE
+244 NNRVDVQEVTLGGAQPYDAQRLTALESEYKALKQHPLDDPAFGE
-257 MPYEDPIGI
+257 
-266 AKRKEIFDKYEPE
+266 DKYDEL
-279 IQSLYKDLDNV
+279 IRLMNLRDQSTTTSLYD
-290 TIAKRTAMKIANNKY
+290 AAEQAMRSG
-305 DDMLLQLNKEGYMP
+305 QR
-319 TAQDYEAFNLAEKEL
+319 AQSQGNRITAEKYFREAEL
-334 TQAKRMQNDDID
+334 LNTR
-346 IRNRLG
+346 
-352 YVQNIRD
+352 
-359 AEANAA
+359 AEKLDLEGQGMSNPPR
-365 YVIPE
+365 YE
-370 AVPTKYQRYQL
+370 KYQL

-386 YREILMTL
+386 YREILLTL
-394 PSSKTSMEEF
+394 PNTKASALQARADEIMEMGRAGTATDADRTEWASIMNRLQPETRDIEGVSKYRGF
-404 LNVAGKKYGGNTP
+404 
-417 RNQWSPEDNAMYEKL
+417 PEYK
-432 LQEERTP
+432 
-439 TQAEYRS
+439 S
-446 SHFSEPNILAHIR
+446 SHFDEPNILAHIR

-487 KGYGPKMEKS
+487 KGYQN
-497 VEAYYETKDG
+497 KDG
-507 QRIPVGFGKT
+507 KYGEKVSPEEYKRGVDLQNQQRNQSEPLT
-517 KEEAEASIDVGWKN
+517 PSEQAELDDIMGRHMASIPGAR
-531 LVDIKY
+531 
-537 ETFNK
+537 
-542 KIGEGVPDAPFKD
+542 VPDAPFKD

-563 RALKYAADN
+563 RVLKHAADN

-585 AERFDLSQQIGQI
+585 AERFDLSKQLDAVEYKRNSDGGGTIIADDKTGNTVMQQRIDSDEKLSDYIG
-598 NARPTPD
+598 
-605 GKIALEAIT
+605 KEAAKKLL
-614 PDMRSQVFNKVVNAD
+614 SQEPMANRNSDAMSYVLNNAD
-629 ELNGIVGKEIAE
+629 
-641 KIKNQIEYPKSFDDR
+641 
-656 GKSVELSGLDLTVGG
+656 LSVGG

-695 KVGETSID
+695 RVGETQITTD
-703 VGGGKPT
+703 
-710 QYADFDEYMKAK
+710 YARDANGIPAQRPSKE
-722 GGKSETI
+722 SI

-742 SKGQPLFAAAPAL
+742 SKGQPLFAATPAL

>member
-17 RRLQDPTASAD
+17 RRLQDPIASAD

-42 GLPSDIGNL
+42 GAPADIGN
-51 IRSPQPMEAFGS
+51 IVRSPMPMEAFGS
-63 YDYEKPEQLPYT
+63 YDYEQPKQLPYT

-136 SLLAEPQAAMFA
+136 SLLAEPQSAMFA

-174 QAAVSD
+174 QAPVSD
-180 LRFYSAAEQ
+180 LGFYSAAEQ

-244 NNRVDVQEVRLGE
+244 NNRVDVKEVQLGSKGDNPYPYTTADEWQSAINRAERSRDFDEAERLTNAWE
-257 MPYEDPIGI
+257 SYEG
-266 AKRKEIFDKYEPE
+266 
-279 IQSLYKDLDNV
+279 
-290 TIAKRTAMKIANNKY
+290 
-305 DDMLLQLNKEGYMP
+305 
-319 TAQDYEAFNLAEKEL
+319 
-334 TQAKRMQNDDID
+334 
-346 IRNRLG
+346 LG
-352 YVQNIRD
+352 SQ
-359 AEANAA
+359 
-365 YVIPE
+365 
-370 AVPTKYQRYQL
+370 TKYQKYTL

-386 YREILMTL
+386 YREILLTL
-394 PSSKTSMEEF
+394 PEAMPNTAIEIQRFTKRMEAMRELQNEF
-404 LNVAGKKYGGNTP
+404 ANAG
-417 RNQWSPEDNAMYEKL
+417 DMEKAISFAQKADD
-432 LQEERTP
+432 LQAHIRQLEKIPVTKQTENY
-439 TQAEYRS
+439 QS
-446 SHFSEPNILAHIR
+446 SHFDQPNILAHIR

-487 KGYGPKMEKS
+487 KGYKN
-497 VEAYYETKDG
+497 
-507 QRIPVGFGKT
+507 
-517 KEEAEASIDVGWKN
+517 EAELEKQFADLTQQHREVMAKRSDIVADPSKEAEYQALAKQEQQLIDQM
-531 LVDIKY
+531 
-537 ETFNK
+537 NK
-542 KIGEGVPDAPFKD
+542 LHDTKQYGVPDAPFKD

-572 GYERVGLTTGKQQ
+572 GYERVGLTTGRQQ
-585 AERFDLSQQIGQI
+585 AERFDLSKQLDAVEYKR
-598 NARPTPD
+598 NPD
-605 GKIALEAIT
+605 GGGTIIADDKTGNTVMQQRIDSDEKLADYIGKEAAKKLL
-614 PDMRSQVFNKVVNAD
+614 SQEPMANRNSDAMSYVLNNAD
-629 ELNGIVGKEIAE
+629 
-641 KIKNQIEYPKSFDDR
+641 
-656 GKSVELSGLDLTVGG
+656 LSVGG

-684 FLDKYGKKWNA
+684 FLDKYGKKWSA
-695 KVGETSID
+695 KVGETYINTGKVQSKDELAAQVYGRGETYKNLPSEQKRKID
-703 VGGGKPT
+703 VMFRDMGR
-710 QYADFDEYMKAK
+710 DE
-722 GGKSETI
+722 SI

-742 SKGQPLFAAAPAL
+742 SKGQPLFAATPAL

>member
-1 MDEGAA
+1 M
-7 FGFFPQLRPR
+7 
-17 RRLQDPTASAD
+17 
-28 VPLQVLR
+28 
-35 GRLAGLL
+35 
-42 GLPSDIGNL
+42 
-51 IRSPQPMEAFGS
+51 PMEMFGD
-63 YDYEKPEQLPYT
+63 YEYEKPPQLPYT
-75 TEQFLKELPLAPTAP
+75 TEYFLKELPLAPTAP

-174 QAAVSD
+174 QAVVSD
-180 LRFYSAAEQ
+180 LGFYSAAEQ

-257 MPYEDPIGI
+257 MPFEDPRGI
-266 AKRKEIFDKYEPE
+266 AKRKEIFDKFEPE
-279 IQSLYKDLDNV
+279 IMRLYDELDNV
-290 TIAKRTAMKIANNKY
+290 SYNDPTKTRDLTYQLREIQDLRNSQADAAYTMQEAKPAKY
-305 DDMLLQLNKEGYMP
+305 DQ
-319 TAQDYEAFNLAEKEL
+319 
-334 TQAKRMQNDDID
+334 
-346 IRNRLG
+346 
-352 YVQNIRD
+352 
-359 AEANAA
+359 
-365 YVIPE
+365 
-370 AVPTKYQRYQL
+370 YQL

-394 PSSKTSMEEF
+394 PTNMSEYNKYTQMLRE
-404 LNVAGKKYGGNTP
+404 KYGQGGFQNLPLTDIERSRLDKFYAAEEATP
-417 RNQWSPEDNAMYEKL
+417 YK
-432 LQEERTP
+432 
-439 TQAEYRS
+439 S
-446 SHFSEPNILAHIR
+446 SHFDEPNILAHIR

-487 KGYGPKMEKS
+487 KGYKGQFKDLPNDYK
-497 VEAYYETKDG
+497 VESKTDKDGYTYYEVLDPQGNIFAKDYSKG
-507 QRIPVGFGKT
+507 SVTNQAINRLNETVG
-517 KEEAEASIDVGWKN
+517 
-531 LVDIKY
+531 
-537 ETFNK
+537 
-542 KIGEGVPDAPFKD
+542 GVPDAPFKD

-563 RALKYAADN
+563 RVLKYAADN
-572 GYERVGLTTGKQQ
+572 GYERVGLTTGRQQ
-585 AERFDLSQQIGQI
+585 ADRFNLAKQVDHIDYRRSSDGTFELGIADI
-598 NARPTPD
+598 NGDAVNLPKARYS
-605 GKIALEAIT
+605 AE
-614 PDMRSQVFNKVVNAD
+614 
-629 ELNGIVGKEIAE
+629 ELPSLVGKEVAD
-641 KIKNQIEYPKSFDDR
+641 KIVKGEGQSGGGR
-656 GKSVELSGLDLTVGG
+656 MTLRGLDLQVGG

-695 KVGETSID
+695 RVGETQVDTVMQRAENSMIPKMGQEP
-703 VGGGKPT
+703 V
-710 QYADFDEYMKAK
+710 
-722 GGKSETI
+722 

-742 SKGQPLFAAAPAL
+742 SKGQPLFAATPAL

>member
-42 GLPSDIGNL
+42 GLPSDIGN
-51 IRSPQPMEAFGS
+51 IVRSPMPMEMFGD
-63 YDYEKPEQLPYT
+63 YQYEKPPQLPYT
-75 TEQFLKELPLAPTAP
+75 TEYFLKELPLAPTAP
-90 VGQLAGQAASFV
+90 IGQLAGQAASFV
-102 PLNPAPLVRGAQKL
+102 PLNPAPLVRGVQKV

-136 SLLAEPQAAMFA
+136 SLLAEPPSAMFA

-180 LRFYSAAEQ
+180 LGFYSAAEQ

-244 NNRVDVQEVRLGE
+244 NNRVDVKEVQLGSKGENPYPYSTADEWQSAINRAERARNFDEAERLTSAWE
-257 MPYEDPIGI
+257 AYEG
-266 AKRKEIFDKYEPE
+266 
-279 IQSLYKDLDNV
+279 
-290 TIAKRTAMKIANNKY
+290 
-305 DDMLLQLNKEGYMP
+305 
-319 TAQDYEAFNLAEKEL
+319 
-334 TQAKRMQNDDID
+334 
-346 IRNRLG
+346 LG
-352 YVQNIRD
+352 SQ
-359 AEANAA
+359 
-365 YVIPE
+365 
-370 AVPTKYQRYQL
+370 TKYQKYTL

-394 PSSKTSMEEF
+394 PTRGKSELDIAQETAGNLRRQTSDLMEQWKSASE
-404 LNVAGKKYGGNTP
+404 LMPGDPSVVAL
-417 RNQWSPEDNAMYEKL
+417 YEKVA
-432 LQEERTP
+432 ESRRMRDRAEITA
-439 TQAEYRS
+439 QALKDQIRSQTYTS
-446 SHFSEPNILAHIR
+446 SHFDEPNILAHIR

-487 KGYGPKMEKS
+487 KGYQKNYAKEDVKPMPKEKVAS
-497 VEAYYETKDG
+497 EYGVDNADLFWYFDVPGNTLQIPKSRFATQDEALKYVLTEK
-507 QRIPVGFGKT
+507 KT
-517 KEEAEASIDVGWKN
+517 SGD
-531 LVDIKY
+531 
-537 ETFNK
+537 
-542 KIGEGVPDAPFKD
+542 VPDAPFKD

-563 RALKYAADN
+563 RVLKHAADN

-585 AERFDLSQQIGQI
+585 ADRYKMSNEVNSLAWRDAGGGVKRSISLELVNGDNMTLSVNNEGKVMGGNFEDKSLSSVLGKDL
-598 NARPTPD
+598 AK
-605 GKIALEAIT
+605 KIMAEDNGNL
-614 PDMRSQVFNKVVNAD
+614 MGNG
-629 ELNGIVGKEIAE
+629 LNI
-641 KIKNQIEYPKSFDDR
+641 
-656 GKSVELSGLDLTVGG
+656 GG
-671 EGMKKYYDEIYPK
+671 EGMKKYYDEVYPQY
-684 FLDKYGKKWNA
+684 LDKYGKKWNA
-695 KVGETSID
+695 RVGETQITTD
-703 VGGGKPT
+703 
-710 QYADFDEYMKAK
+710 YARDANGIPAQRPSKE
-722 GGKSETI
+722 SI

-742 SKGQPLFAAAPAL
+742 SKGQPLFAATPAL

>member
-51 IRSPQPMEAFGS
+51 IRSPMPMEMFGD
-63 YDYEKPEQLPYT
+63 YEYEKPPQLPYT

-102 PLNPAPLVRGAQKL
+102 PLNPAPLVRGLQKV

-136 SLLAEPQAAMFA
+136 SLLAEPPSAMFA

-180 LRFYSAAEQ
+180 LGFYSAAEQ

-244 NNRVDVQEVRLGE
+244 NNRVDVKEV
-257 MPYEDPIGI
+257 M
-266 AKRKEIFDKYEPE
+266 
-279 IQSLYKDLDNV
+279 LDDV
-290 TIAKRTAMKIANNKY
+290 AVGGFR
-305 DDMLLQLNKEGYMP
+305 
-319 TAQDYEAFNLAEKEL
+319 
-334 TQAKRMQNDDID
+334 DID
-346 IRNRLG
+346 GNLF
-352 YVQNIRD
+352 N
-359 AEANAA
+359 AEVKN
-365 YVIPE
+365 
-370 AVPTKYQRYQL
+370 PTRYGQYQL

-394 PSSKTSMEEF
+394 PEKTPKTLPEGYSLQSMADGNFTLVNPDKVGTIIYAASKDDAMAEAIRRFTRKEE
-404 LNVAGKKYGGNTP
+404 P
-417 RNQWSPEDNAMYEKL
+417 
-432 LQEERTP
+432 
-439 TQAEYRS
+439 YRS
-446 SHFSEPNILAHIR
+446 SHFDEPNILAHIR

-472 LIEEIQSDW
+472 LIVKNS
-481 HQAGRE
+481 
-487 KGYGPKMEKS
+487 P
-497 VEAYYETKDG
+497 
-507 QRIPVGFGKT
+507 PV
-517 KEEAEASIDVGWKN
+517 
-531 LVDIKY
+531 
-537 ETFNK
+537 
-542 KIGEGVPDAPFKD
+542 
-555 TWYQLALK
+555 
-563 RALKYAADN
+563 
-572 GYERVGLTTGKQQ
+572 
-585 AERFDLSQQIGQI
+585 
-598 NARPTPD
+598 
-605 GKIALEAIT
+605 
-614 PDMRSQVFNKVVNAD
+614 VF
-629 ELNGIVGKEIAE
+629 
-641 KIKNQIEYPKSFDDR
+641 
-656 GKSVELSGLDLTVGG
+656 
-671 EGMKKYYDEIYPK
+671 
-684 FLDKYGKKWNA
+684 
-695 KVGETSID
+695 
-703 VGGGKPT
+703 
-710 QYADFDEYMKAK
+710 
-722 GGKSETI
+722 
-729 RYIDITPEMKGAV
+729 
-742 SKGQPLFAAAPAL
+742 
-755 PLGAQGLLGEP
+755 
-766 EKKKELSLLD
+766 

>member
-28 VPLQVLR
+28 VPFQVLR

-63 YDYEKPEQLPYT
+63 YDYEQPQQLPYT

-90 VGQLAGQAASFV
+90 IGQLTGQAASFV
-102 PLNPAPLVRGAQKL
+102 PLNPAPLVRGAQKV

-136 SLLAEPQAAMFA
+136 SLLAEPQSAMFA

-174 QAAVSD
+174 QAPVSD
-180 LRFYSAAEQ
+180 LGFYSAAEQ

-221 MGVDDFLKEKPNV
+221 MGLDDFLKEKPNV

-244 NNRVDVQEVRLGE
+244 NNRVDVQERQLAGQGEKSAVFSEFNPDTNKYYVYSNDLRLQGLYDTADE
-257 MPYEDPIGI
+257 ADAFVKQFNSSIPYGPS
-266 AKRKEIFDKYEPE
+266 KYDKY
-279 IQSLYKDLDNV
+279 
-290 TIAKRTAMKIANNKY
+290 T
-305 DDMLLQLNKEGYMP
+305 
-319 TAQDYEAFNLAEKEL
+319 
-334 TQAKRMQNDDID
+334 
-346 IRNRLG
+346 
-352 YVQNIRD
+352 
-359 AEANAA
+359 
-365 YVIPE
+365 
-370 AVPTKYQRYQL
+370 L

-386 YREILMTL
+386 YREILLTMPPKSVTQQTWQVL
-394 PSSKTSMEEF
+394 KPDGTTTTGFFTSEEAARRD
-404 LNVAGKKYGGNTP
+404 AGYIGGTIRQSEP
-417 RNQWSPEDNAMYEKL
+417 ITMQ
-432 LQEERTP
+432 TG
-439 TQAEYRS
+439 YRS

-487 KGYGPKMEKS
+487 KGYRKQGDKQ
-497 VEAYYETKDG
+497 AL
-507 QRIPVGFGKT
+507 
-517 KEEAEASIDVGWKN
+517 EAESKAIGDERNRLVKELSEQEKQNGFVSTEGQQQWDAFKEKEN
-531 LVDIKY
+531 LFKQKY
-537 ETFNK
+537 KDFSSQA
-542 KIGEGVPDAPFKD
+542 PDAPFKD

-572 GYERVGLTTGKQQ
+572 GYERVGLTTGRQQ
-585 AERFDLSQQIGQI
+585 AERFDLSKQVDELLYKKNEDGTYRLSAQAGGRGNMIG
-598 NARPTPD
+598 
-605 GKIALEAIT
+605 EAI
-614 PDMRSQVFNKVVNAD
+614 PENKLSD
-629 ELNGIVGKEIAE
+629 YVGKEVAS
-641 KIKNQIEYPKSFDDR
+641 KIVDSAGKDMNLGPNNRPKDMW
-656 GKSVELSGLDLTVGG
+656 KSLSDVDLQVGG

-695 KVGETSID
+695 KVGETYINTGKVQSKDELAAQVYGRGETYNNLPSEQKRKID
-703 VGGGKPT
+703 VMFRDMGR
-710 QYADFDEYMKAK
+710 DE
-722 GGKSETI
+722 SI

-742 SKGQPLFAAAPAL
+742 SKGQPLFAATPAL

-766 EKKKELSLLD
+766 EKKKELGLLN

>member
-63 YDYEKPEQLPYT
+63 YDYEKPQQLPYT
-75 TEQFLKELPLAPTAP
+75 TEQFLKELPLVPTAP

-102 PLNPAPLVRGAQKL
+102 PLNPAPLARGVQKV

-136 SLLAEPQAAMFA
+136 SLLAEPPSAMFA

-180 LRFYSAAEQ
+180 LGFYSAAEQ

-244 NNRVDVQEVRLGE
+244 NNRVDVKEVTLGGNTAPSQDLLNWMNARSIMTPRNPEGWQELSQKLERYAQQHQKAQG
-257 MPYEDPIGI
+257 
-266 AKRKEIFDKYEPE
+266 APE
-279 IQSLYKDLDNV
+279 TSQRYFSLSEEAGRISEGLD
-290 TIAKRTAMKIANNKY
+290 A
-305 DDMLLQLNKEGYMP
+305 G
-319 TAQDYEAFNLAEKEL
+319 
-334 TQAKRMQNDDID
+334 
-346 IRNRLG
+346 G
-352 YVQNIRD
+352 S
-359 AEANAA
+359 AA
-365 YVIPE
+365 G
-370 AVPTKYQRYQL
+370 ATKYQKYTL

-386 YREILMTL
+386 YREILLTL
-394 PSSKTSMEEF
+394 PEKTPSIYPDFDTYFRAKYSDYANPSNPAYAMAQKDARRNWDERGGRIEIDDYSG
-404 LNVAGKKYGGNTP
+404 GKVGLSTGNY
-417 RNQWSPEDNAMYEKL
+417 Q
-432 LQEERTP
+432 
-439 TQAEYRS
+439 S
-446 SHFSEPNILAHIR
+446 SHFDEPNILAHIR

-487 KGYGPKMEKS
+487 RGYQKNYAKEDVKPMPKEKVAS
-497 VEAYYETKDG
+497 EYGVDNADLFWYFDVPGNTLQIPKSRFATQDEALKYVLTEK
-507 QRIPVGFGKT
+507 KT
-517 KEEAEASIDVGWKN
+517 SGD
-531 LVDIKY
+531 
-537 ETFNK
+537 
-542 KIGEGVPDAPFKD
+542 VPDAPFKD

-563 RALKYAADN
+563 RVLKHAADN

-585 AERFDLSQQIGQI
+585 AERFDLSKQISKVMWDKDTGRLTAYDK
-598 NARPTPD
+598 NATERRQSGRTVID
-605 GKIALEAIT
+605 ESGVTESKL
-614 PDMRSQVFNKVVNAD
+614 AD
-629 ELNGIVGKEIAE
+629 YIGKEAAQ
-641 KIKNQIEYPKSFDDR
+641 KLIKESPDEDGVRF
-656 GKSVELSGLDLTVGG
+656 LSGLDLQVGG

-695 KVGETSID
+695 RVGETQITTD
-703 VGGGKPT
+703 
-710 QYADFDEYMKAK
+710 YARDANGIPAQRPSKE
-722 GGKSETI
+722 SI

-742 SKGQPLFAAAPAL
+742 SKGQPLFAATPAL

>member
-17 RRLQDPTASAD
+17 RRLQDPIASAD

-42 GLPSDIGNL
+42 GAPADIGN
-51 IRSPQPMEAFGS
+51 IVRSPMPMEAFGS
-63 YDYEKPEQLPYT
+63 YDYEQPQQLPYT

-102 PLNPAPLVRGAQKL
+102 PLNPAPLVRGVQKV

-136 SLLAEPQAAMFA
+136 SLLAEPPSAMFA

-174 QAAVSD
+174 QAVVSD
-180 LRFYSAAEQ
+180 LGFYSAAEQ

-244 NNRVDVQEVRLGE
+244 NNRVDVQERQLAGQGE
-257 MPYEDPIGI
+257 KSAVFSEFNPD
-266 AKRKEIFDKYEPE
+266 
-279 IQSLYKDLDNV
+279 
-290 TIAKRTAMKIANNKY
+290 TNKY
-305 DDMLLQLNKEGYMP
+305 YVYSNDLRLQGLYD
-319 TAQDYEAFNLAEKEL
+319 TADEADAFVKQFNSS
-334 TQAKRMQNDDID
+334 
-346 IRNRLG
+346 
-352 YVQNIRD
+352 
-359 AEANAA
+359 
-365 YVIPE
+365 IPYG
-370 AVPTKYQRYQL
+370 PSKYDKYQL

-386 YREILMTL
+386 YREILLTL
-394 PSSKTSMEEF
+394 PEAMPNTSIEIQRFTKRMEAMRELQNEF
-404 LNVAGKKYGGNTP
+404 ANAG
-417 RNQWSPEDNAMYEKL
+417 DMEKAISFAQKADD
-432 LQEERTP
+432 LQAHIRQLEKIPVTKQTENY
-439 TQAEYRS
+439 QS
-446 SHFSEPNILAHIR
+446 SHFDEPNILAHIR

-487 KGYGPKMEKS
+487 KGYNTPEKRAAEQKKLDDLVMERQQLLERQKQLEELASPYTSQGKDAPTNILDEWNS
-497 VEAYYETKDG
+497 VSNRLNRLQTEQNRLGRT
-507 QRIPVGFGKT
+507 FGDT
-517 KEEAEASIDVGWKN
+517 
-531 LVDIKY
+531 
-537 ETFNK
+537 
-542 KIGEGVPDAPFKD
+542 GVPDAPFKD

-585 AERFDLSQQIGQI
+585 ADRYKMSNEVNSLAWRDAGGGVKRSISLELVNGDNMTLSVNNEGKVMGGNFEDKSLSSVLGKDLAKKIMAEDNGNLMGNGLNIG
-598 NARPTPD
+598 N
-605 GKIALEAIT
+605 
-614 PDMRSQVFNKVVNAD
+614 
-629 ELNGIVGKEIAE
+629 E
-641 KIKNQIEYPKSFDDR
+641 K
-656 GKSVELSGLDLTVGG
+656 
-671 EGMKKYYDEIYPK
+671 MKKYYDEVYPQY
-684 FLDKYGKKWNA
+684 LDKYGKKWNA
-695 KVGETSID
+695 KVGETQITTD
-703 VGGGKPT
+703 
-710 QYADFDEYMKAK
+710 YARDANGIPAQRPSKE
-722 GGKSETI
+722 SI

-742 SKGQPLFAAAPAL
+742 SKGQPLFAATPAI

>member
-1 MDEGAA
+1 MEM
-7 FGFFPQLRPR
+7 FG
-17 RRLQDPTASAD
+17 DY
-28 VPLQVLR
+28 
-35 GRLAGLL
+35 
-42 GLPSDIGNL
+42 
-51 IRSPQPMEAFGS
+51 E
-63 YDYEKPEQLPYT
+63 YEKPPQLPYT
-75 TEQFLKELPLAPTAP
+75 TEYFLKELPLAPTSP

-116 GTMVGEGMAERVAT
+116 GTMVGQGMAERVAT

-136 SLLAEPQAAMFA
+136 SLLAEPQSAMFA
-148 VEPNVPRMNLLD
+148 VEPNVPRMNLLE
-160 TPPETMT
+160 TAPPETMT
-167 SLLEVKP
+167 SLLEMKP
-174 QAAVSD
+174 QAPVSD
-180 LRFYSAAEQ
+180 LGFYSAAEQ

-244 NNRVDVQEVRLGE
+244 NNRVDVQEVQLGSQGQNPYPYRSADEWQSAINRAERSRDFDEAERLTNAWE
-257 MPYEDPIGI
+257 AYEGVGS
-266 AKRKEIFDKYEPE
+266 
-279 IQSLYKDLDNV
+279 Q
-290 TIAKRTAMKIANNKY
+290 
-305 DDMLLQLNKEGYMP
+305 
-319 TAQDYEAFNLAEKEL
+319 
-334 TQAKRMQNDDID
+334 
-346 IRNRLG
+346 
-352 YVQNIRD
+352 
-359 AEANAA
+359 
-365 YVIPE
+365 
-370 AVPTKYQRYQL
+370 TKYGKYTL

-394 PSSKTSMEEF
+394 PEARPNPIIEIQQKTKRMETMRELQNEF
-404 LNVAGKKYGGNTP
+404 ANAG
-417 RNQWSPEDNAMYEKL
+417 DMEKAISFAQKADD
-432 LQEERTP
+432 LQASIRQLEKMPVTKQTENY
-439 TQAEYRS
+439 QS
-446 SHFSEPNILAHIR
+446 SHFDEPNILAHIR

-487 KGYGPKMEKS
+487 RGYQKSYAKEDVKPMPKDKAASEYGLDNADLFWYFDVPGNTLQIPKSRFATQDEALKYVLTEK
-497 VEAYYETKDG
+497 
-507 QRIPVGFGKT
+507 KT
-517 KEEAEASIDVGWKN
+517 SGD
-531 LVDIKY
+531 
-537 ETFNK
+537 
-542 KIGEGVPDAPFKD
+542 VPDAPFKD

-585 AERFDLSQQIGQI
+585 ADRFDLSKQISKIYYSPPDSKQANKFGTVFKAFDSRGHEII
-598 NARPTPD
+598 NKAVTP
-605 GKIALEAIT
+605 E
-614 PDMRSQVFNKVVNAD
+614 
-629 ELNGIVGKEIAE
+629 ELPGIVGKEVAE
-641 KIKNQIEYPKSFDDR
+641 K
-656 GKSVELSGLDLTVGG
+656 LLDAKGNEMGVKALDGIDLQVGG

-695 KVGETSID
+695 KVGETRIKTGQGIP
-703 VGGGKPT
+703 GGAPV
-710 QYADFDEYMKAK
+710 
-722 GGKSETI
+722 